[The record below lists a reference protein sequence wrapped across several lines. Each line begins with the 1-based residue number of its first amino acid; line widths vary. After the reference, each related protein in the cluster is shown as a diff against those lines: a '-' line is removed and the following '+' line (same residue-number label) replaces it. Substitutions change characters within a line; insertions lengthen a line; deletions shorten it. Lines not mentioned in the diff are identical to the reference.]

1 MELVMPVRIKK
12 TPLSR
17 DLIRRLLEAAKRH
30 ENLKLDLFY
39 MQSGEC
45 SREEERNQEDKV
57 EQSSDAFEQV
67 LFLWLTEVTKE
78 SK

>member
-1 MELVMPVRIKK
+1 
-12 TPLSR
+12 
-17 DLIRRLLEAAKRH
+17 
-30 ENLKLDLFY
+30 